1 MKFEPFTKNIIF
13 YDTEFSSLN
22 PYDGEIISI
31 GAVKM
36 NGEEFY
42 CELEYSG
49 EYSEWVREH
58 LLPSLNK
65 PKVAR
70 DVAKRLLA
78 DFIGDGR
85 PYMMAYVNQY
95 DAVYTYKLFEG
106 SQNPFFW
113 LPLDFA
119 SVLFGLGYEPEIYMK
134 NDYIALAKK
143 LGVKLKKGH
152 THNALDDAKLL
163 REVYLALI
171 TRN

>member
-1 MKFEPFTKNIIF
+1 
-13 YDTEFSSLN
+13 
-22 PYDGEIISI
+22 
-31 GAVKM
+31 
-36 NGEEFY
+36 
-42 CELEYSG
+42 
-49 EYSEWVREH
+49 
-58 LLPSLNK
+58 
-65 PKVAR
+65 
-70 DVAKRLLA
+70 
-78 DFIGDGR
+78 
-85 PYMMAYVNQY
+85 MMAYVNQY